1 MSEQSNTEESE
12 RKIYIL
18 DDEECEPCEE
28 IKKALKAEIESGKVE
43 VLQVT
48 SDEALELLEKAGAPD
63 KIEFPSA
70 LVRDAKGV
78 RICQIYHSKD
88 LTLSKCGEEIIA
100 IRETKEETPATPPT
114 EKPPPS
120 PTD

>member
-1 MSEQSNTEESE
+1 MSNNEKAE

-18 DDEECEPCEE
+18 DDEECEPCAEV
-28 IKKALKAEIESGKVE
+28 KQALKAEIEAGKVE

-48 SDEALELLEKAGAPD
+48 SDEALELLEKAGAGD

-70 LVRDAKGV
+70 LVEDEKGV
-78 RICQIYHSKD
+78 RICQIYQSKD
-88 LTLSKCGEEIIA
+88 ITLSKCGEEIIA
-100 IRETKEETPATPPT
+100 IREPIEETPTTPQT
-114 EKPPPS
+114 EESPPQ